1 MPASFSLRKRHD
13 VQITVHK
20 DNPHTSNRF
29 SCVRVRASN
38 VRVFQEQTCAMHEQ
52 VMSCFG
58 SCVGAPAGSQ
68 YYESA
73 EQAKTARFRDKQLT
87 KLLNKYHKE
96 DLKRLKLLLLGE
108 FTLPLK
114 SL

>member
-1 MPASFSLRKRHD
+1 
-13 VQITVHK
+13 
-20 DNPHTSNRF
+20 
-29 SCVRVRASN
+29 
-38 VRVFQEQTCAMHEQ
+38 
-52 VMSCFG
+52 MSCFG

-108 FTLPLK
+108 FTLSLK
-114 SL
+114 VFEDTEAPFLLVSIMYCRRLKRLKLLLLGEYAVLKASEEIEAPAFG